1 MNPGPPALEVST
13 IPLGYR
19 GGGTVWSVDESYFS
33 LINLAY
39 AKAKEENRHKKVPFV
54 YDYEFTDDTAMARS
68 VAKSLIQHNK
78 LNVSD
83 MAKR

>member
-1 MNPGPPALEVST
+1 
-13 IPLGYR
+13 
-19 GGGTVWSVDESYFS
+19 
-33 LINLAY
+33 
-39 AKAKEENRHKKVPFV
+39 V